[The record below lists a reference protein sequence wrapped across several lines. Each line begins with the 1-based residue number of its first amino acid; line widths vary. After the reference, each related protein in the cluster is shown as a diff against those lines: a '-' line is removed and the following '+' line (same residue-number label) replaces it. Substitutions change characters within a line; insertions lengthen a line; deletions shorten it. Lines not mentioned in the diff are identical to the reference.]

1 MFSAL
6 ALVTRMKEELLAC
19 LEGSVVGVA
28 AGMDV
33 NKSPKKFRCAMGRE
47 DRQEWAE
54 AS

>member
-1 MFSAL
+1 
-6 ALVTRMKEELLAC
+6 MKDELLTGQ
-19 LEGSVVGVA
+19 EGSVTGVP